1 MRCRLFGWLLVAAVV
16 VAGPAVAQQPRPSPF
31 LSPADE
37 LNRAR
42 AETDYL
48 WQVVSKLRSYRY
60 HVDAP
65 VTEGIT
71 VVMVTIARDG
81 RLLDAQVV
89 RSSGVAAMDQG
100 VLDGIRRG
108 APYAP
113 LPENISGSSARFRL
127 PLISVPEN
135 R

>member
-1 MRCRLFGWLLVAAVV
+1 MRRRLFALLSVAAVC
-16 VAGPAVAQQPRPSPF
+16 VAGPAVAQQRSSPF

-60 HVDAP
+60 HVDEPAN
-65 VTEGIT
+65 EGIT

-81 RLLDAQVV
+81 RLLKAEVV

-100 VLDGIRRG
+100 VLDGIRQG
-108 APYAP
+108 SPYAP
-113 LPENISGSSARFRL
+113 LPENISGESARFRL
-127 PLISVPEN
+127 PLASVPGP
-135 R
+135 